1 MVTFNNSGTD
11 QRIPLH
17 KLTLYNTAPDWI
29 SVILSLT
36 PRLYSHAKGTLKIL
50 NPPPKED
57 PHGSINPVEARAH
70 ADLLDR
76 IMTMIEEQVEK
87 KDTADLL
94 ERAFNDVK
102 EGLTNL
108 TPTMQLAD
116 QSTVMRAV
124 RDKCFNVLLPRSNE
138 LDQLLEEIIP
148 NEDIPGA
155 SDVIRAAKQGGDMS
169 EADQKIVAEL
179 FESLEI
185 VHDQMATACS
195 LLRRLSR
202 TLRPDQL
209 MTIIRASIRPLI
221 QLKALTTIDTEA
233 VPKKPPELPE
243 DQSERV
249 QIMLIPDPMT
259 PLLKKEKVNS
269 ST

>member
-1 MVTFNNSGTD
+1 MPKAHSKSST
-11 QRIPLH
+11 
-17 KLTLYNTAPDWI
+17 
-29 SVILSLT
+29 
-36 PRLYSHAKGTLKIL
+36 
-50 NPPPKED
+50 PPPPEED
-57 PHGSINPVEARAH
+57 PQGSINPVKARAH

-76 IMTMIEEQVEK
+76 IMTMIEEQVER

-94 ERAFNDVK
+94 ERAINDIK

-124 RDKCFNVLLPRSNE
+124 RDKCFNVLLPRSDK
-138 LDQLLEEIIP
+138 LDQILEEIIP
-148 NEDIPGA
+148 NEDITGA
-155 SDVIRAAKQGGDMS
+155 PDVIQAAQQGGDMS
-169 EADQKIVAEL
+169 EADQKIMAEL

-185 VHDQMATACS
+185 AHDQIATACG
-195 LLRRLSR
+195 LLGRLSR

-221 QLKALTTIDTEA
+221 QLKALTTIDTETA
-233 VPKKPPELPE
+233 PKKPPKLPE
-243 DQSERV
+243 DQSDRV
-249 QIMLIPDPMT
+249 KIMLVPDPMA

-269 ST
+269 SM